1 MPRARVRRLMYEA
14 VNVVGVDQAGTD
26 DRWTV
31 TLDAMTSIIQ
41 LLLLLLLLLS
51 VVALTGGQ

>member
-1 MPRARVRRLMYEA
+1 MYEA